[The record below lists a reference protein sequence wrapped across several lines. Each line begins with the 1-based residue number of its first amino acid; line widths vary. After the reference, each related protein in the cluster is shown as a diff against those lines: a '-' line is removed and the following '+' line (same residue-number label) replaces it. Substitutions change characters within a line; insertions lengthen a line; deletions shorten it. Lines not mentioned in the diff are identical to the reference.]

1 MLVLIPYTYGG
12 TIFRLE
18 YIKGSR
24 DFMSW
29 SIVEGRETVIY
40 YRYFKGLCFG
50 RIQTDAPN
58 GGGIL
63 RAYSSGSQQNFCNC
77 AWNGYQHLWMGYTFL
92 LQIDYKR
99 SEPGGGGGDSESHIK
114 KTEVLVGNF
123 DKNLWELPMKDPV
136 LWVWLKM
143 CFHT

>member
-63 RAYSSGSQQNFCNC
+63 RAYSSGSQQNIYNC
-77 AWNGYQHLWMGYTFL
+77 AWNGYQHLWKGYTFL
-92 LQIDYKR
+92 LQIGFKSVRAWGNSD
-99 SEPGGGGGDSESHIK
+99 SHIK
-114 KTEVLVGNF
+114 KTEVLIGNF
-123 DKNLWELPMKDPV
+123 DTNP
-136 LWVWLKM
+136 
-143 CFHT
+143 